1 MLSSNIKKSQRNISL
16 PLGFYFI
23 GMFEKANNLISIR
36 KTLKELRYALR
47 QQLEAIHQ
55 PPYNVPRFSCSL
67 SIDSNSALKFPA
79 PNPLA
84 PMRWMISKNKVGR
97 SSTGLVKICNK

>member
-47 QQLEAIHQ
+47 QQLEASNQQTSHTTTS
-55 PPYNVPRFSCSL
+55 PASPAL
-67 SIDSNSALKFPA
+67 SQSTQTAL
-79 PNPLA
+79 
-84 PMRWMISKNKVGR
+84 
-97 SSTGLVKICNK
+97 